1 MTVELVRNFLLCCLV
16 INYGLLLVWALLFI
30 LPHAWVYRLWGRW
43 SRLSAEQFDAISF
56 AGIVFFK
63 AAVLLFNLVPLVSL
77 WIVR

>member
-16 INYGLLLVWALLFI
+16 INYGLLLVWALLFM

-43 SRLSAEQFDAISF
+43 FRLSPEQFDAISF

-63 AAVLLFNLVPLVSL
+63 VAVLLFNLVPLLSL
-77 WIVR
+77 WIIR